1 MRTVCRSALTPP
13 EPESCSL
20 VSMGRAVVIGAT
32 GHIGSYLVPRLV
44 RAGHEV
50 IAVSRG
56 GRKPYHEAVEW
67 QSVQRVNADRDA
79 EEAAGS
85 FGRRIADL
93 QPDAVVDLICFTPA
107 SAQKLVD
114 ALRPARP
121 LLVHC
126 GTIWVHGRT
135 ARVPVTEDEPR
146 TGFGEYGS
154 NKVAI
159 EALLHR
165 EALAGGVPSV
175 VLHPGHICGPG
186 WPVITPAGNLDA
198 DVWRRLAVGE
208 PVALPALGLGV
219 LNHVHAD
226 DVAQAF
232 ERALTRPAAIG
243 ASFHVAAEQ
252 AMTCR
257 GLAEGIAA
265 WFGREAVLDLVEW
278 NEFERRVGPEHAAVT
293 RDHIDRSIAASI
305 ERSRSTLE
313 YAPRYSSLEA
323 LHEALRWLVEHG
335 HADVAGQAF

>member
-1 MRTVCRSALTPP
+1 MSRV
-13 EPESCSL
+13 
-20 VSMGRAVVIGAT
+20 VVIGAT

-50 IAVSRG
+50 VAVSRG
-56 GRKPYHEAVEW
+56 ERMPYHEAVEW
-67 QSVQRVNADRDA
+67 RLVQRASGDRDA
-79 EEAAGS
+79 EETAGT
-85 FGRRIADL
+85 FGERIADL
-93 QPDAVVDLICFTPA
+93 RPDAVVDLICFTPA
-107 SAQKLVD
+107 SAEQLVD

-146 TGFGEYGS
+146 TAYGEYGVD
-154 NKVAI
+154 KAAI
-159 EALLHR
+159 EVLLHR
-165 EALAGGVPSV
+165 ETLAGGVPSV

-208 PVALPALGLGV
+208 AVALPALGLGV
-219 LNHVHAD
+219 LHHVHAD

-232 ERALTRPAAIG
+232 ERALTLPAAIG
-243 ASFHVAAEQ
+243 SSFHVVAEQ

-257 GLAEGIAA
+257 GLAAGVAA
-265 WFGREAVLDLVEW
+265 WFGREAVLDLVGW
-278 NEFERRVGPEHAAVT
+278 DEFERRVGSEHASIT
-293 RDHIDRSIAASI
+293 LDHIERSITASI
-305 ERSRSTLE
+305 ERSRSILG

-323 LHEALRWLVEHG
+323 VRESLRWLVEHG
-335 HADVAGQAF
+335 QADVAGQTF